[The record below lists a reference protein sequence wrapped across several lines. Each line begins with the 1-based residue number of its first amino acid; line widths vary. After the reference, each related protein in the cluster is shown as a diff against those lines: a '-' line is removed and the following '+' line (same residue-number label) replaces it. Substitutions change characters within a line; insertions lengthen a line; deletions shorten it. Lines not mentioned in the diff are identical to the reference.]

1 MTLTEF
7 ASDPQ
12 VKFKMNMVKI
22 ELAKMIDENYLGVI
36 SQYSPMYSRYT
47 TKDIYKYSF
56 VAGGAIGSLLRQEPV
71 NDLDIFFTDK
81 PFLISIEGIAQD
93 KIFQDHMVENTD
105 GSYLETKVAGKLITA
120 NAVTLKNKVQLI
132 TRVYG
137 TPKEITDTFDYVHCT
152 PWYDI
157 GTDKLHITPQA
168 YECIMNKKLVVKNKE
183 AAHKTV
189 LSARYNKLLDQGFT
203 DYE

>member
-1 MTLTEF
+1 MTLTDF

-12 VKFKMNMVKI
+12 IKFKMNMVKN
-22 ELAKMIDENYLGVI
+22 ELAGMVAENYLKVI
-36 SQYSPMYSRYT
+36 KQYLHRY
-47 TKDIYKYSF
+47 DYDHIRYRSF
-56 VAGGAIGSLLRQEPV
+56 VSGGAIGSLLRQEPV

-81 PFLISIEGIAQD
+81 IFLDDIEAVAQNE
-93 KIFQDHMVENTD
+93 KFQEEMVESHD
-105 GSYLETKVAGKLITA
+105 GRYAETKVQGKLITA

-137 TPKEITDTFDYVHCT
+137 TPKEITDGFDYVHCT

-157 GTDKLHITPQA
+157 YNHKLHITPQA
-168 YECIMNKKLVVKNKE
+168 YEYIMNKKLVVKNKE

>member
-1 MTLTEF
+1 MTLTDF
-7 ASDPQ
+7 ATSPQ
-12 VKFKMNMVKI
+12 IKFKMAMVKI
-22 ELAKMIDENYLGVI
+22 ELAKMVGENYLNVI
-36 SQYSPMYSRYT
+36 KQYLPGYDYDNIR
-47 TKDIYKYSF
+47 KQSF
-56 VAGGAIGSLLRQEPV
+56 VTGGAIGSLMRQEPV
-71 NDLDIFFTDK
+71 NDLDIFFTDG
-81 PFLISIEGIAQD
+81 PFLIDIEVVAQD
-93 KIFQDHMVENTD
+93 KLFQDHMVENTD
-105 GSYLETKVAGKLITA
+105 GRYLETKVAGKLITA

-137 TPKEITDTFDYVHCT
+137 TPKEITDSFDYVHCT